1 MLFEAA
7 SWTVKVTALFIELL
21 RVGLENDF
29 VKVYVFPDTFV
40 CVPPLIEMELIQTLS
55 LTTAVNVAVL
65 LEDPLEEYQVRE
77 DVFAEKEEIV
87 GDCVSVFVKL
97 IASEA
102 VAELS
107 FISVTVA
114 ITLSVLEPNP

>member
-1 MLFEAA
+1 
-7 SWTVKVTALFIELL
+7 
-21 RVGLENDF
+21 
-29 VKVYVFPDTFV
+29 
-40 CVPPLIEMELIQTLS
+40 MELIPTLS

-87 GDCVSVFVKL
+87 GDCVRFCKL
-97 IASEA
+97 PASEA